1 MESKLNATTIKLYEI
16 RQNLTEN
23 LNNEQSLNSTRH
35 LTRRYTCEPNISV
48 KNFVPILRPISN
60 SKHMIPSKFLLS
72 SKRNN
77 NNPLSCPVSEDENE
91 LEVDSDSSSNSSD
104 LENSLNNEKKNRFNC
119 VKKNLVKLRK
129 NSRISNKSVE
139 NKKIDVDE
147 KIKNI
152 EQKPNPKKMKE
163 SDDTFE
169 INKNSEFYRKHK
181 YSCNIL
187 PHFYK
192 GENLFNKIKR
202 NRINSSSILEIL
214 ENQSKIEE

>member
-23 LNNEQSLNSTRH
+23 LNNEQSLNLTRH

-60 SKHMIPSKFLLS
+60 SEHMIPSKFLLS

-152 EQKPNPKKMKE
+152 EQKLN
-163 SDDTFE
+163 
-169 INKNSEFYRKHK
+169 
-181 YSCNIL
+181 
-187 PHFYK
+187 
-192 GENLFNKIKR
+192 
-202 NRINSSSILEIL
+202 
-214 ENQSKIEE
+214 

>member
-1 MESKLNATTIKLYEI
+1 
-16 RQNLTEN
+16 
-23 LNNEQSLNSTRH
+23 
-35 LTRRYTCEPNISV
+35 
-48 KNFVPILRPISN
+48 
-60 SKHMIPSKFLLS
+60 MIPSKFLLS

-77 NNPLSCPVSEDENE
+77 NNPLSCPVSEDENELEVDSDSSTVSEDENE

-152 EQKPNPKKMKE
+152 EQKLNLKKMKE

-181 YSCNIL
+181 YFPLYQAGHPNHWKHTNYL
-187 PHFYK
+187 H
-192 GENLFNKIKR
+192 
-202 NRINSSSILEIL
+202 
-214 ENQSKIEE
+214 

>member
-1 MESKLNATTIKLYEI
+1 
-16 RQNLTEN
+16 
-23 LNNEQSLNSTRH
+23 
-35 LTRRYTCEPNISV
+35 
-48 KNFVPILRPISN
+48 
-60 SKHMIPSKFLLS
+60 MIPSKFLLS

-152 EQKPNPKKMKE
+152 EQKLNLKKMKE

-192 GENLFNKIKR
+192 GENLFNKI
-202 NRINSSSILEIL
+202 NSKFSIFVRLAPL
-214 ENQSKIEE
+214 N

>member
-23 LNNEQSLNSTRH
+23 LNNEQSLNLTRH

-60 SKHMIPSKFLLS
+60 SEHMIPSKFLLS

-91 LEVDSDSSSNSSD
+91 LEVDSNSSSNSSD

-152 EQKPNPKKMKE
+152 EQKLNLKKMKE
-163 SDDTFE
+163 SDDTFD
-169 INKNSEFYRKHK
+169 INKNHEFYRKHK